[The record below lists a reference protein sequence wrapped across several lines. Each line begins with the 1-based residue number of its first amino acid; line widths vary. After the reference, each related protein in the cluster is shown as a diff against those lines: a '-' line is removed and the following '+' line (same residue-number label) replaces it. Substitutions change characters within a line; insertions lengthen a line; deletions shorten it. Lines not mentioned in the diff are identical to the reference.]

1 MSGMKLYTKEQCAQI
16 ESHKFAF
23 LEINI
28 DDHVLTITLD
38 RAEKKNALH
47 PQMVN
52 EIAYAMHYAHFE
64 KGIWAVVIAAKGNIF
79 CAGADLKAMMGIIE
93 PNDSTIPMPEGGEV
107 LIGELFNKI
116 YKPTIAKVTGDV
128 YAGGFFFLAGSHI
141 TLAQTNVKFGLP
153 EVKRGLYPFQ
163 VMAALLKVMPARK
176 VIDWCIRGY
185 NLSVDEAQKFGLVSE
200 SCAAEEIDQRLQEIV
215 DEIKSNSPSAIRL
228 GLEAYDKI
236 QPQAAEQ
243 KYLYDMLQKTIATK
257 DGMEG
262 LSAFRQKRQPLWTGE

>member
-1 MSGMKLYTKEQCAQI
+1 MSGMNLYTREQCEQI

-23 LEINI
+23 LEIRI

-38 RAEKKNALH
+38 REDKKNALH

-52 EIAYAMHYAHFE
+52 EIAYAMHFAHFE
-64 KGIWAVVIAAKGNIF
+64 KGIWVVVIAAKGNIF

-93 PNDSTIPMPEGGEV
+93 PNDSTIPAPEGGEV

-163 VMAALLKVMPARK
+163 VMAALLKVMPSRK

-185 NLSVDEAQKFGLVSE
+185 NLSVEEAQKFGLVSE
-200 SCAAEEIDQRLQEIV
+200 SCTPEEIDQRLQEIV
-215 DEIKSNSPSAIRL
+215 DEIKTNSPSAIRL

-262 LSAFRQKRQPLWTGE
+262 LSAFRQKRKPLWTGE